1 MKKSSKST
9 IVPLALLAYLGVI
22 AYMGREHFLNGD
34 YLFYFGVIG
43 VSLGIILLVYIILR
57 KRDKVKREHDQ
68 QLSRTYSDKYRKH
81 DVEELSE
88 SKTEEAKNEA
98 ED

>member
-43 VSLGIILLVYIILR
+43 VSLGIILLVYVILR
-57 KRDKVKREHDQ
+57 KRDKVRREHDQ
-68 QLSRTYSDKYRKH
+68 QLSRTYSDKYRTPNA
-81 DVEELSE
+81 EELSE
-88 SKTEEAKNEA
+88 SKTEEEKKEA